1 MRRSWVKWLLKMA
14 VIKNSVTCLM
24 MKAFKA
30 ITGTKKKER
39 GITEKN
45 LLN

>member
-14 VIKNSVTCLM
+14 VIKNSVKCLM
-24 MKAFKA
+24 IKALKA
-30 ITGTKKKER
+30 ITGTKKNEM